1 MENGYLKK
9 ELERKGVDLL
19 DLAQNLSM
27 TKEELIDKVDG
38 RESFTKN
45 EMIKIYNY
53 LKERAIEN
61 SYIYFEKLFNQ
72 KESIK

>member
-19 DLAQNLSM
+19 DLAQSLSI
-27 TKEELIDKVDG
+27 TEEELIDKIDG
-38 RESFTKN
+38 KESFTKS
-45 EMIKIYNY
+45 EMMKIYNY

-61 SYIYFEKLFNQ
+61 SYIYFESLFNQ